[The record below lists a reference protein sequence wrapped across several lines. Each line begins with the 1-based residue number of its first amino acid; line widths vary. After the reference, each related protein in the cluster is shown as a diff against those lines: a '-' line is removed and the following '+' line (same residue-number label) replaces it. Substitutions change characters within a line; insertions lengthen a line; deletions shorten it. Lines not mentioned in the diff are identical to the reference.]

1 MLTKLKTIRS
11 HVGLARFLAEC
22 EGDPEVPV
30 GYLARAQVADIP
42 SPYRYSSTVPIDLW
56 NGKLIV
62 WFEVAHKKYEI
73 YEVPANF
80 MKFVRQEAAEDWNFK
95 YSKKGT

>member
-22 EGDPEVPV
+22 EGDPETPV
-30 GYLARAQVADIP
+30 GWLARVQVADIP
-42 SPYRYSSTVPIDLW
+42 SPYRYSSTTPIELW
-56 NGKLIV
+56 NNKLIV

-80 MKFVRQEAAEDWNFK
+80 LKFATENAAEAWNFK
-95 YSKKGT
+95 YSKKGN